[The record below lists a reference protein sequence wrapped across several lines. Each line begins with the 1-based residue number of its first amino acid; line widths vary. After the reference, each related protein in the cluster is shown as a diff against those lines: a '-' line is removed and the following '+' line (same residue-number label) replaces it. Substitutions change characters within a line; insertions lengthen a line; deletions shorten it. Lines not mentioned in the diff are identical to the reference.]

1 MTGRRGV
8 GGGIAV
14 LLVLAIVSVS
24 KGETARND
32 LASRV
37 DKVLKTAG
45 FEQGDWGLLVVDRAS
60 GAVVFERN
68 ADRMYRPASVT
79 KLFSTSAALIDLG
92 IDHRFQTPLKRRGE
106 VDADGTL
113 QGDLILVASGD
124 PSLGGRT
131 GPDGTLQYVDDD
143 HSYSGGNLR
152 GALVGVDPLS
162 GFDSLARE
170 VAAGKIT
177 AVRGDVLIDDR
188 LFAPAPATGSG
199 PRRVTPIVV
208 NDNLIDVVIAPGA
221 KPGDPATA
229 RVVPETVYVQVDC
242 QVETLASDG
251 KPKVSVE
258 PSGPRR
264 YVVRGGLPA
273 GHAPVVKIAEVEE
286 PSDFARTVL
295 IEALRKRG
303 VKVSASPLGSNRPDR
318 LPSRA
323 EVAALPK
330 VAEYTSPPFREYAK
344 VILKVSQNLH
354 ASALPLL
361 LAAKAGR
368 TTLSEGLRRQGE
380 VLKALGVDIDTIS
393 FGGGAGG
400 SDSDLVTP
408 RATVALL
415 RAMAVRPE
423 GPALEASLP
432 VLGRDGTLARAVSAD
447 SPAKGHVRAKTGTYW
462 VDNDLTGKAVLTSK
476 ALAGYMETASG
487 KALVFAFFVNDVPI
501 NASAA
506 DVSEATAAA
515 GRALGQ
521 LCEAFYM
528 DAPAP
533 MPTPTPTP
541 TPTPAPAPAPAP
553 SPIQTTT
560 PSPASVPAPT
570 PPPSGSA
577 ERDGG

>member
-1 MTGRRGV
+1 
-8 GGGIAV
+8 
-14 LLVLAIVSVS
+14 
-24 KGETARND
+24 
-32 LASRV
+32 
-37 DKVLKTAG
+37 
-45 FEQGDWGLLVVDRAS
+45 
-60 GAVVFERN
+60 
-68 ADRMYRPASVT
+68 
-79 KLFSTSAALIDLG
+79 
-92 IDHRFQTPLKRRGE
+92 
-106 VDADGTL
+106 
-113 QGDLILVASGD
+113 
-124 PSLGGRT
+124 
-131 GPDGTLQYVDDD
+131 
-143 HSYSGGNLR
+143 
-152 GALVGVDPLS
+152 
-162 GFDSLARE
+162 
-170 VAAGKIT
+170 
-177 AVRGDVLIDDR
+177 
-188 LFAPAPATGSG
+188 
-199 PRRVTPIVV
+199 
-208 NDNLIDVVIAPGA
+208 
-221 KPGDPATA
+221 
-229 RVVPETVYVQVDC
+229 
-242 QVETLASDG
+242 
-251 KPKVSVE
+251 
-258 PSGPRR
+258 
-264 YVVRGGLPA
+264 
-273 GHAPVVKIAEVEE
+273 
-286 PSDFARTVL
+286 
-295 IEALRKRG
+295 
-303 VKVSASPLGSNRPDR
+303 
-318 LPSRA
+318 
-323 EVAALPK
+323 VAALPK